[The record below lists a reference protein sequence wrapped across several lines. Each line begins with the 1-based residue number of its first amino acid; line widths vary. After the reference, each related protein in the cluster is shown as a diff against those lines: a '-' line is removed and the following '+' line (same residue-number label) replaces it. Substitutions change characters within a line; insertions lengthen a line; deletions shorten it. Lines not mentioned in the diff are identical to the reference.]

1 MIGTLPKVLDVNGN
15 SYAIDPDYRNIL
27 RIFEAFNDPQL
38 SDREKAYICVRR
50 LYKESIA
57 DADIEEAI
65 RKAYW
70 FCDGGDTPK
79 TKPDKVRTLD
89 WTHDEQ
95 MIIPAISKVLG
106 VIDIRELQYMH
117 WWTFLG
123 AFGEIGEGLF
133 STVIHIRHKQ
143 AQGKKLDKWEK
154 EFYSKNKELV
164 KLVTPEEQAAID
176 ETEEFLKTLI

>member
-1 MIGTLPKVLDVNGN
+1 MIGKLPKALDVNGS

-27 RIFEAFNDPQL
+27 RIFEAFNDSQL
-38 SDREKAYICVRR
+38 SDREKAYICIKR
-50 LYKESIA
+50 LYNEPIA
-57 DADIEEAI
+57 DADVEEAI

-70 FCDGGDTPK
+70 FCDGGDAPK
-79 TKPDKVRTLD
+79 TKPEKIRTLD
-89 WTHDEQ
+89 WSHDEQ

-106 VIDIRELQYMH
+106 VIDIRELEYMH

-133 STVIHIRHKQ
+133 STVIHIRYKQ
-143 AQGKKLDKWEK
+143 AHGKKLDKWEK

-164 KLVTPEEQAAID
+164 RLVTPEEQAEID